1 MVKLLDDYLI
11 KGEEFKKAKI
21 KIPNFNQDK
30 VIESTAD
37 NPVWVHFGGGN
48 LFRCSMR
55 LSPKTY
61 SIKENSTQVLLWL
74 KLMMMR

>member
-11 KGEEFKKAKI
+11 KGEEFKKVKI

-48 LFRCSMR
+48 LLDVSMR

-61 SIKENSTQVLLWL
+61 SIKENSTQVLLWP

>member
-48 LFRCSMR
+48 R

>member
-48 LFRCSMR
+48 LFR
-55 LSPKTY
+55 
-61 SIKENSTQVLLWL
+61 
-74 KLMMMR
+74 